1 MNRLRFLQTSGD
13 NDVPASPKRRTLLR
27 TLSAIPFATGAIAQ
41 SPAGNDPKVLRYA
54 FRIAETGFDP
64 AQINDIY
71 SRTVTGHIFDGLYR
85 YDYLARPFKIEPNTA
100 DGMPEVSEDFR
111 TWTVR
116 IKPGIYFDNDPVFK
130 GVKRELIAAD
140 YVYSLKR
147 FFDPRWKSPVFG
159 SFNELKILGINAL
172 REAAIKGK
180 SPFDY
185 DVPVEGVRVLDRYT
199 IQFKFAEPL
208 PRYLLTL
215 TSGDLY
221 GAVAREVVE
230 AYGDQIM
237 SKPVG
242 TGPFRLADWR
252 RSSRI
257 GLERN
262 PNYREHFYDA
272 DPNPDDVDGQ
282 ALLARFRGRKLPMI
296 DRVEI
301 SIIEEQQP
309 RWLSFLNKQQDLI
322 ERLPEE
328 FVSVVTP
335 NGKLAANLVRQGI
348 QQYRTLVADVTVWV
362 YNMENPVIGGYAPE
376 QVALRRAISLASNTR
391 REIQLV
397 RKGQAIVAQ
406 SSIMPHTAQYD
417 ASYVSENSEFNL
429 PKAKALL
436 DLYGYV
442 DRDGDGWR
450 EKPDGSPLVLEVATQ
465 PDQLSR
471 QLDELM
477 RKDIGDLGIKVD
489 FKPAKWPE
497 NLKNIRAGK
506 LMIWRLAHSAASPD
520 SGPALDRGFSGHK
533 GGANLSRFSNK
544 DYDAIYEKMRVIP
557 DGPERVALF
566 EAAKKILVA
575 YAPYKHG
582 VHRIWTD
589 LAWPWLI
596 GYQRTPYNSD
606 WWQYV
611 DIDAAEQAKAIS

>member
-1 MNRLRFLQTSGD
+1 MRTPD
-13 NDVPASPKRRTLLR
+13 PASTYRRAALKA
-27 TLSAIPFATGAIAQ
+27 LSAIPFATGAIAQ
-41 SPAGNDPKVLRYA
+41 TPADSHLKVLRYA

-64 AQINDIY
+64 AQISDLY
-71 SRTVTGHIFDGLYR
+71 SRTVTGHIFDGIYR
-85 YDYLARPFKIEPNTA
+85 YDHLARPFKIEPNTA

-111 TWTVR
+111 VWTVR
-116 IKPGIYFDNDPVFK
+116 IKPGIYFDNDPAFK

-147 FFDPRWKSPVFG
+147 FFDPRWKSPVF
-159 SFNELKILGINAL
+159 SSLSELKVLGINAL

-180 SPFDY
+180 EPFDY
-185 DVPVEGVRVLDRYT
+185 DTTVEGVRALDRYT
-199 IQFKFAEPL
+199 LQFKFAEPL
-208 PRYLLTL
+208 PRFLQILAG
-215 TSGDLY
+215 GDLY
-221 GAVAREVVE
+221 GAVAREVIE
-230 AYGDQIM
+230 TYGDQIM

-257 GLERN
+257 VLERN

-272 DPNPDDVDGQ
+272 DPNPDDAEGQ
-282 ALLARFRGRKLPMI
+282 ALLARFRGRKLPML

-328 FVSVVTP
+328 FVSIATP
-335 NGKLAANLVRQGI
+335 NGKLAANLARQGI
-348 QQYRTLVADVTVWV
+348 KQYRTLSADVTVWV
-362 YNMENPVIGGYAPE
+362 YNMENPIVGGYAPE
-376 QVALRRAISLASNTR
+376 QVALRRAINLASNTK

-397 RKGQAIVAQ
+397 RKGQAIAAQ
-406 SSIMPHTAQYD
+406 SSVMPNTAHYD

-436 DLYGYV
+436 DLYGYI
-442 DRDGDGWR
+442 DSNGDGWR
-450 EKPDGSPLVLEVATQ
+450 EKPDGSPLILEVATQ
-465 PDQLSR
+465 PDQTSR

-477 RKDIGDLGIKVD
+477 RKDIADLGIKVE

-506 LMIWRLAHSAASPD
+506 VMIWRLAHSAASPD
-520 SGPALDRGFSGHK
+520 SGPAFDRGFSGHK
-533 GGANLSRFSNK
+533 GGANLARFNHQE
-544 DYDAIYEKMRVIP
+544 YDAIYQRMRIIP
-557 DGPERVALF
+557 DGPERDALF

-582 VHRIWTD
+582 VHRILTD
-589 LAWPWLI
+589 LSWPWLM
-596 GYQRTPYNSD
+596 GYRRTPYNSD

-611 DIDAAEQAKAIS
+611 DIDATEQAKAIS

>member
-1 MNRLRFLQTSGD
+1 MSRLRFLQTSGD
-13 NDVPASPKRRTLLR
+13 NDVPASPNRRALLR

-41 SPAGNDPKVLRYA
+41 TPAGNDPKVLRYA

-159 SFNELKILGINAL
+159 SFNELKILGIDAL

-376 QVALRRAISLASNTR
+376 QVALRRAINLASNTR

-406 SSIMPHTAQYD
+406 SSIMPHTAHYD
-417 ASYVSENSEFNL
+417 TKLRKREF
-429 PKAKALL
+429 
-436 DLYGYV
+436 
-442 DRDGDGWR
+442 
-450 EKPDGSPLVLEVATQ
+450 
-465 PDQLSR
+465 
-471 QLDELM
+471 
-477 RKDIGDLGIKVD
+477 
-489 FKPAKWPE
+489 
-497 NLKNIRAGK
+497 
-506 LMIWRLAHSAASPD
+506 
-520 SGPALDRGFSGHK
+520 
-533 GGANLSRFSNK
+533 
-544 DYDAIYEKMRVIP
+544 
-557 DGPERVALF
+557 
-566 EAAKKILVA
+566 
-575 YAPYKHG
+575 
-582 VHRIWTD
+582 
-589 LAWPWLI
+589 
-596 GYQRTPYNSD
+596 
-606 WWQYV
+606 
-611 DIDAAEQAKAIS
+611 

>member
-1 MNRLRFLQTSGD
+1 M
-13 NDVPASPKRRTLLR
+13 
-27 TLSAIPFATGAIAQ
+27 
-41 SPAGNDPKVLRYA
+41 LRYA

-159 SFNELKILGINAL
+159 SFNELQILGINAL
-172 REAAIKGK
+172 REAALKGK
-180 SPFDY
+180 TPFDY
-185 DVPVEGVRVLDRYT
+185 DVPIEGVRVLDRYT

-208 PRYLLTL
+208 PRYLLIL

-272 DPNPDDVDGQ
+272 DPNPDDVNGQ

-376 QVALRRAISLASNTR
+376 QVALRRAINLASNTR

-406 SSIMPHTAQYD
+406 SSIMPNTAHYD
-417 ASYVSENSEFNL
+417 TSYVSENPNL
-429 PKAKALL
+429 IYPRRKLCLIYMAMLIVTATA
-436 DLYGYV
+436 GARNQTAARFV
-442 DRDGDGWR
+442 I
-450 EKPDGSPLVLEVATQ
+450 EVATQ

-533 GGANLSRFSNK
+533 GGAESVS
-544 DYDAIYEKMRVIP
+544 V
-557 DGPERVALF
+557 
-566 EAAKKILVA
+566 
-575 YAPYKHG
+575 
-582 VHRIWTD
+582 
-589 LAWPWLI
+589 
-596 GYQRTPYNSD
+596 Q
-606 WWQYV
+606 
-611 DIDAAEQAKAIS
+611 